1 PMKTRSEVGTTS
13 SLEFF
18 HRKGRKSGRF
28 GDWGWGPKRAG
39 ARGSTQ
45 RFTSRRS
52 RSTPSGD
59 RRRRSPFRSSD
70 LPVTHLRARLV
81 DTARCLSREPV
92 FTDSRWSE
100 VPDGLPATDPSRT
113 RLAERSGFF
122 RFLELQAGGV
132 DAVAEPGGLRAV
144 LEDVAQVRVAAVAG
158 HLRAAHPV
166 AVVGVQVD
174 R

>member
-1 PMKTRSEVGTTS
+1 RPELRRLDLCSRRHQGLTLPTAVVGPPPALFRSPMKTRSEVGTTS

-39 ARGSTQ
+39 ARGSSQ

-122 RFLELQAGGV
+122 RFLELQAG
-132 DAVAEPGGLRAV
+132 
-144 LEDVAQVRVAAVAG
+144 
-158 HLRAAHPV
+158 
-166 AVVGVQVD
+166 
-174 R
+174 